1 MEKRDGENKDI
12 EDDNMLKMEIEMKLS
27 FFVLYFNKYK
37 IACIRCNKYSLPC
50 KTSIPPLKTWQLL
63 GTLLGVGCNPGV
75 VHVGP

>member
-27 FFVLYFNKYK
+27 FFVLYFNKHK
-37 IACIRCNKYSLPC
+37 IACIGATNIHIHVK
-50 KTSIPPLKTWQLL
+50 PPFRHLETWQLL